1 MPLLESSRKPLDNAR
16 FLGYGLSMRPL
27 DVDPFIKALS
37 VPRLRNY
44 KTYFSTADNQDVY
57 ACYQWNN
64 EVSRSFVALIHLV
77 EVVMRNAYHRELS
90 RFHSQRLGQTI
101 VDSMDWYNHL
111 NFGKNGDGG
120 LSKTK
125 TKLLGRSHFTHHDVV
140 SNLTFGFWTNIVK
153 EANTQW
159 NVVLPLVF
167 PYSTRNLALGKSQD
181 QLRARVWLVN
191 DLRNRISHWEPI
203 WKRGD
208 LMEERIVRPGSAPLK
223 VAQPAPTNPEQSI
236 VRLNTEYD
244 RTVSLLGML
253 DKDLEAGYI
262 DSHGHEHFKWVCSV
276 AGLSSYRGYERRATI
291 PFSTAKRNLSSLAKG
306 RTVLT
311 VSHGNSRFKITPLGA

>member
-1 MPLLESSRKPLDNAR
+1 
-16 FLGYGLSMRPL
+16 MRPL

-37 VPRLRNY
+37 IPRLRNY
-44 KTYFSTADNQDVY
+44 KAYFNTTDDQDVY

-90 RFHSQRLGQTI
+90 RFHSHRLGNAV
-101 VDSMDWYNHL
+101 VDSMDWYNHMV
-111 NFGKNGDGG
+111 FPKTPKNQVIDGG
-120 LSKTK
+120 LKKTLD
-125 TKLLGRSHFTHHDVV
+125 KLKKRSHYTHHDVV

-153 EANTQW
+153 ETTTQW
-159 NVVLPLVF
+159 GAVLPLVF
-167 PYSTRNLALGKSQD
+167 PYALRNLALGKNQD
-181 QLRARVWLVN
+181 QLRLRVGLVN
-191 DLRNRISHWEPI
+191 DMRNRISHWEPV

-208 LMEERIVRPGSAPLK
+208 LMEERIVRSGSTPLK
-223 VAQPAPTNPEQSI
+223 VVQPAPTTPEQSI

-244 RTVSLLGML
+244 RTLSLLAML

-262 DSHGHEHFKWVCSV
+262 DSHGHEHFKWVCSE
-276 AGLSSYRGYERRATI
+276 AGLSSYRGYERRAAI
-291 PFSTAKRNLSSLAKG
+291 PFATAKRNLSSLAKG

-311 VSHGNSRFKITPLGA
+311 VTHGNTRFKITPLGA